1 MSIFLSCG
9 EASGDNYLALL
20 VGALKE
26 QGYHDG
32 LWGMLGPQAIEAGGN
47 KRWSY
52 HELHLMGI
60 LEVLPSIPRLLK
72 LRRNMVSEI
81 MARSPEVVVVV
92 DSPDFH
98 IPLIRSLRKAGYSGF
113 IAYIAPPTVWAWRES
128 RTEYLQKYCDLC
140 LPLLPFENDFLL
152 SRGVHSAWIGHPLLD
167 SLEHVIP
174 SDQIPP
180 SPGSVKTIA
189 LLPGSRPSEIRRHL
203 PLLLDC
209 APRIREMG
217 MDPVFSISPGLPDEN
232 RIWMKTQLDGNWSFS
247 EGPATELIASSRA
260 VVGVSGTVS
269 VEAMLLGKFMIVIYR
284 GSFLSWV
291 IYKLFIKTSF
301 ISIPNI
307 MAGREVF
314 PEYLQKD
321 VTVDNVLC
329 SLEEYIHNRDLS
341 AETDRTILQL
351 RKSMGGKGAP
361 AFWAA
366 RILEKKR
373 L

>member
-9 EASGDNYLALL
+9 EASGDHYLALL
-20 VGALKE
+20 VRALKQ
-26 QGYHDG
+26 QGYHDDM
-32 LWGMLGPQAIEAGGN
+32 WGMLGPQSMEAGGN

-72 LRRNMVSEI
+72 LKRNMVSEI
-81 MARSPEVVVVV
+81 MTRSPEIVVVV

-98 IPLIRSLRKAGYSGF
+98 IPLIRSLRKAGFSGF

-140 LPLLPFENDFLL
+140 LPALPFENDFLL
-152 SRGVHSAWIGHPLLD
+152 SRGVNSAWIGHPLLD
-167 SLEHVIP
+167 SLEHIEP
-174 SDQIPP
+174 SLKILTSSDPL
-180 SPGSVKTIA
+180 KRIA
-189 LLPGSRPSEIRRHL
+189 LLPGSRPSEVKRHL
-203 PLLLDC
+203 PVLLGC

-217 MDPVFSISPGLPDEN
+217 MDPVFSISPGLPDES
-232 RIWMKTQLDGNWSFS
+232 RAWMKTQLEGKWTFY

-269 VEAMLLGKFMIVIYR
+269 VEAMLLGKYMIVIYK
-284 GSFLSWV
+284 GSFLSWI

-307 MAGREVF
+307 ISGREIF

-321 VTVDNVLC
+321 VNVDNVLC
-329 SLEEYIHNRDLS
+329 SLEEYIHDRDKA
-341 AETDRTILQL
+341 AETDRSILELQ
-351 RKSMGGKGAP
+351 KSMGGKGAP

-366 RILEKKR
+366 RIMEKER
-373 L
+373 P